1 MAASR
6 AMSFRIAASISKT
19 MTRPNEDRGTDSS
32 HIAKDF
38 RKTRLRTL
46 YFLVFLAGF
55 ATPAAA
61 APIAPGQTLT
71 NQRFEWQSSYS
82 SRSSGTYGQYEIT
95 LQAGVDYVIATSNP
109 HGGNTR
115 DPYLYLLNSG
125 LSVIASDDDSGGNQQ
140 SRLTFRPSAAGNY
153 YIRLR
158 AYSRGTYGFCS
169 LSVAASTPPTNQAL
183 PDLVIWGPSAN
194 PRITVT
200 TFTSTSCAVVE
211 GMVQE
216 GTRKLLRFSSEMR
229 NQGAADL
236 YLGNPATNPQFE
248 WAPCHGHYHFGDYAN
263 YRLLDSAG
271 REAARGLKVGF
282 CLLDTVRWDPN
293 ASSQPRY
300 TCSDQGIQKGWADI
314 YDSTLDGQWIDITG
328 LPDGNYTLEIAVNPQ
343 RAIIESNYDNNIT
356 RIPVSIGSVRPA
368 NDNFASAHGLS
379 GSSASV
385 SASNVGATKE
395 SGEPNHAGFSAAR
408 SVWYFW
414 TAPSSTT
421 VTIDTVG
428 SNFDTLLAVY
438 TGASVSALSPVAS
451 NDDLSSSSRQSRVTF
466 APVAGRTYRIAVD
479 GWDAQT
485 GNIVLTLNQNPFND
499 SFAACEFIGGSSGTT
514 TGSNRSATKEPGEP
528 NHAGD
533 PGGHSL
539 WYCWTAPNTG
549 SVTFDTV
556 GSTFDTLLA
565 VYTGNSLG
573 SLTHIASNDDLNHP
587 TTLQSR
593 VTFNATGTTHYHIAI
608 DGWDGASGNT
618 TLNWSMGGTRLASV
632 VETPTSNPDKQ
643 SGALP
648 VVNHSFAAG
657 GQFGL
662 SITGQ
667 PLRRYTVEV
676 SCDLIRWLPLATT
689 LSDSR
694 GNAYFRDKA
703 VTGGASEAWCAP
715 SATAL
720 PTGRGAAKP
729 GETRFYRVVE
739 AQ

>member
-1 MAASR
+1 MISSGSESFFGDEMAASR
-6 AMSFRIAASISKT
+6 AISYGITAS
-19 MTRPNEDRGTDSS
+19 RG
-32 HIAKDF
+32 IC
-38 RKTRLRTL
+38 RTL
-46 YFLVFLAGF
+46 YLLVLLAGF
-55 ATPAAA
+55 ATPATA

-71 NQRFEWQSSYS
+71 QQRFEWQNSYS

-95 LQAGVDYVIATSNP
+95 LEAGVEYVISTSNP
-109 HGGNTR
+109 QGGNTR
-115 DPYLYLLNSG
+115 DTYLYLLNSG

-140 SRLTFRPSAAGNY
+140 SRLIFRPTIAGNY

-158 AYSRGTYGFCS
+158 AYSRGNYGFCS
-169 LSVAASTPPTNQAL
+169 LSVASTPPEAL
-183 PDLVIWGPSAN
+183 PDLVIWGPSAS
-194 PRITVT
+194 PRITTT

-236 YLGNPATNPQFE
+236 YLGNPATNPQFQ
-248 WAPCHGHYHFGDYAN
+248 WAPCHGHYHFGNYAN
-263 YRLLDSAG
+263 YRLLNSSGA
-271 REAARGLKVGF
+271 EAARGLKVGF

-300 TCSDQGIQKGWADI
+300 TCSNQGIQKGWSDI

-328 LPDGNYTLEIAVNPQ
+328 LPDGNYTLEVAVNPQ
-343 RAIIESNYDNNIT
+343 RTIVESNYDNNIT

-368 NDNFASAHGLS
+368 NDNFASANGLS

-385 SASNVGATKE
+385 SASNIGATKE

-408 SVWYFW
+408 SIWYFW
-414 TAPSSTT
+414 TAPSSTI

-438 TGASVSALSPVAS
+438 TGTSVSALAAVAS

-466 APVAGRTYRIAVD
+466 APVAGRTYRIAID

-485 GNIVLTLNQNPFND
+485 GSIVLTLNQNPFND
-499 SFAACEFIGGSSGTT
+499 SFAACEFIGGSTGTT
-514 TGSNRSATKEPGEP
+514 TDSNRSATKEPGEP

-533 PGGHSL
+533 PGGHSI

-587 TTLQSR
+587 STLQSR

-608 DGWDGASGNT
+608 DGWNGASGNT
-618 TLNWSMGGTRLASV
+618 TLNWRMGGTMLASAAMA
-632 VETPTSNPDKQ
+632 ETPTSNPDKHNLAA
-643 SGALP
+643 ALP
-648 VVNHSFAAG
+648 IVNHSFAAG

-676 SCDLIRWLPLATT
+676 SCDLLRWLPLATT
-689 LSDSR
+689 LSDAR

-703 VTGGASEAWCAP
+703 VTGGASEVWCAP

-720 PTGRGAAKP
+720 PAGSGAAKP

-739 AQ
+739 AE